1 MRLKLKEI
9 FTKKGF
15 VIESENLKDPHLT
28 ERGVI
33 LNYTL
38 FSCIY
43 EKQMRAVVQYR
54 GYLDNSIPQ
63 ESISVSLSLRGAKEE
78 KVFNK
83 QEFDKILNFIES
95 FWIDGNKDFYR

>member
-15 VIESENLKDPHLT
+15 VIESENLKDPNLT
-28 ERGVI
+28 ERGVV
-33 LNYTL
+33 LHYTL
-38 FSCIY
+38 FSCTY
-43 EKQMRAVVQYR
+43 EKQMRAIVQYR

-63 ESISVSLSLRGAKEE
+63 ETVYVSLSLRGAKEE

-83 QEFDKILNFIES
+83 QEFDKIIGFIDS
-95 FWIDGNKDFYR
+95 FWIEGNKDFYR